1 MDNIEFDLFKNP
13 SKADGNKAEE
23 SYHVRIC
30 NSQTVSLK
38 GLVERIHNSCSMTPS
53 DIHGVLIA
61 LKDEIS
67 NALAHGQQVNIDG
80 LCRFRL
86 ILGAK
91 ESSKCFG
98 KEDAHEIGFKK
109 IKISPYKEFSEK
121 TKKELLPLNKK
132 RGKHSINITEEKMS
146 MIITKYLEEN
156 QIITRKK
163 IEEIC
168 SVTRYKATLY
178 INKCEHNAQD
188 NIYCFIPLIGH
199 ILREGGG
206 CDSIQRLT
214 HILGPFNTKDRVQ
227 RGRILTHDTASG
239 RKTDGCLRGERH
251 KHSVQ
256 QQSRQHVEQSGEN
269 SDKHQQH
276 SQQCAR
282 PHTA

>member
-13 SKADGNKAEE
+13 SKADGEMTEE
-23 SYHVRIC
+23 SFHVRIC

-53 DIHGVLIA
+53 DIHGVLVA

-91 ESSKCFG
+91 NSSKCSG
-98 KEDAHEIGFKK
+98 KEDAHDIGFKK
-109 IKISPYKEFSEK
+109 IKISPFKEFSEK

-178 INKCEHNAQD
+178 INKLIKD
-188 NIYCFIPLIGH
+188 GVIKNIGYK
-199 ILREGGG
+199 
-206 CDSIQRLT
+206 T
-214 HILGPFNTKDRVQ
+214 HPVYTL
-227 RGRILTHDTASG
+227 
-239 RKTDGCLRGERH
+239 
-251 KHSVQ
+251 
-256 QQSRQHVEQSGEN
+256 
-269 SDKHQQH
+269 DK
-276 SQQCAR
+276 
-282 PHTA
+282 

>member
-13 SKADGNKAEE
+13 SKADGEMTEE

-53 DIHGVLIA
+53 DIHGVLVA

-91 ESSKCFG
+91 NSSKCSG
-98 KEDAHEIGFKK
+98 KEDAHDIGFKK
-109 IKISPYKEFSEK
+109 IKISPYKEFNEE
-121 TKKELLPLNKK
+121 TKKKLLPLNKK
-132 RGKHSINITEEKMS
+132 YGKHSKNISEEKMS
-146 MIITKYLEEN
+146 MIITKYLEKN
-156 QIITRKK
+156 PIVTRKK

-178 INKCEHNAQD
+178 INKLIKD
-188 NIYCFIPLIGH
+188 GVIKNIGYK
-199 ILREGGG
+199 
-206 CDSIQRLT
+206 T
-214 HILGPFNTKDRVQ
+214 HPIYTL
-227 RGRILTHDTASG
+227 
-239 RKTDGCLRGERH
+239 
-251 KHSVQ
+251 
-256 QQSRQHVEQSGEN
+256 
-269 SDKHQQH
+269 DK
-276 SQQCAR
+276 
-282 PHTA
+282 